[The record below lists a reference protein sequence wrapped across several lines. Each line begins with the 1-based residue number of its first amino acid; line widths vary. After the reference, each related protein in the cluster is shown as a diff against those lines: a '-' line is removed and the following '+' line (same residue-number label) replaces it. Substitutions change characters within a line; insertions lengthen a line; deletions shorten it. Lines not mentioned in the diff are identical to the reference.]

1 MLFVF
6 CFFYFKILFS
16 KFELKGMIICF
27 KRNENIFNHKQT
39 EEQPL
44 TGVPGSLLLGILD
57 LELFASATEG
67 QNVFFFFVRM
77 TCGHARSKL
86 RAYF

>member
-1 MLFVF
+1 MRIYL
-6 CFFYFKILFS
+6 IT
-16 KFELKGMIICF
+16 
-27 KRNENIFNHKQT
+27 NKQT
-39 EEQPL
+39 KEQPL

-67 QNVFFFFVRM
+67 QNLIFFFVRM